1 MPKGS
6 KTFCTPP
13 CFFVPCCPKYEVMPE
28 LPEVETTVAG
38 LRTVLEGAVLARVEP
53 RRADLRFPIP
63 ADLRQR
69 LTGATVTA
77 LSRRAKYGLIETDRG
92 DMLIFHL
99 GMSGRWRIDPA
110 AIGTHDHLLIETGAG
125 RLLSLNDPRRFGSLD
140 LVRSESWESY
150 SPFTRMGPEPLGPDF
165 TAATLA
171 AALKGKAASI
181 KAALLDQRIVAG
193 LGNIYVCEALHMAGI
208 SPIREAG
215 KISRARLMLLVESI
229 REVLTAAIAAGGST
243 LRDYARPDGE
253 LGYFS
258 KQWRV
263 YGREGE
269 PCLCGTPIRRRVDGG
284 RSTFFCPKCQ
294 K

>member
-1 MPKGS
+1 
-6 KTFCTPP
+6 
-13 CFFVPCCPKYEVMPE
+13 MPE

-38 LRTVLEGAVLARVEP
+38 LRSVLQGSVLTRVEP
-53 RRADLRFPIP
+53 RRADLRWPIP
-63 ADLRQR
+63 VDLRQR
-69 LTGATVTA
+69 LTGATVTG

-92 DMLIFHL
+92 DMMIFHL

-110 AIGTHDHLLIETGAG
+110 EIGAHDHLLLETGKG
-125 RLLSLNDPRRFGSLD
+125 HLLSLNDPRRFGSID
-140 LVRSESWESY
+140 LVRAEAWHAY

-165 TAATLA
+165 DAARLA
-171 AALKGKAASI
+171 GALKGKATSI

-193 LGNIYVCEALHMAGI
+193 LGNIYVCEALNMAGI
-208 SPIREAG
+208 APTRPAG
-215 KISRARLMLLVESI
+215 KISRPRLALLVEAI
-229 REVLTAAIAAGGST
+229 RDVLTAAIVAGGST

-269 PCLCGTPIRRRVDGG
+269 PCLCGGTVQRRVDGG